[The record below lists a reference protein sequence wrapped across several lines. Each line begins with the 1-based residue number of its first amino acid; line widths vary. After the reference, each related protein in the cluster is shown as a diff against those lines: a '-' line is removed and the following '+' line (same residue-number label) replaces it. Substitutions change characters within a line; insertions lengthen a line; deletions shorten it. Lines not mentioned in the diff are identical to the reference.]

1 MKTLLLVDG
10 SSYLYRA
17 FHGLPDLRSKANE
30 PTGAIRGVLSM
41 LRKLHKD
48 YPADYSA
55 CVFDAKGKTFRD
67 DIYPEYKAN
76 RPSMPDDLRTQVEPL
91 HEAIKAMG
99 WPLIMVD
106 NVEADD
112 VIGCLAKQAEI
123 QGMRVIISTGDKDIS
138 QLVNEHVTVIN
149 TMPNAFRKGDEILDI
164 AGVEAKFGL
173 KPERIVDYLTLIG
186 DSVDNVP
193 GVEKV
198 GPKTAVKWLLEYG
211 SLDNIIAN
219 ADKFTGVVGENLR
232 KALDWLPT
240 GRELITIKCDLDKFD
255 GMPETFESL
264 KLQTQDKTKL
274 AALYDRFDFKTW
286 QRELGTETGVEAL
299 KPEIAN
305 GETGNLF
312 DSPSKKPELNTQN
325 HPKNPAIPATSP
337 FIEYQAVTTRNFET
351 ILTNEHLDNW
361 LAKLQSAPLIC
372 VDTETTSLEPM
383 TAKIVGLSFSVEAGS
398 GAYLPLTHDYFDAP
412 EQLNFAETLAK
423 LKPILENP
431 DIKKVGQNL
440 KYDQHILANH
450 SIALNGIAHDT
461 LLQSYVFEAH
471 KSHGMDALSERHLG
485 IQTITFEEVAG
496 KGAKQVSFNQVTVE
510 VAAEYAAEDADI
522 TLQLHHAMYP
532 NIQADAKLDFIYS
545 QIEMPSSQILF
556 TIERN
561 GVLIDRDMLNIQSN
575 EIGAKLV
582 ALENQ
587 AYELA
592 GQPFNLGSPKQLQ
605 EILFDKLGIKPT
617 KKTPSGAPSTD
628 EDVLQELALDHPLPK
643 VLLEYRGLAKLKST
657 YTDKLPRMINAQTG
671 RVHTSYNQAVA
682 ITGRLASSDPNLQNI
697 PVKSA
702 EGRRIREAFIAPKG
716 SHIVSADYSQIELR
730 IMAHLSQDAGMLEA
744 FANNEDIHRA
754 TAAEIFGVERS
765 AVDNEQRRYA
775 KVINFGLIYGMSAF
789 GLAQNLNIERSAAA
803 SYIER
808 YFARY
813 PGVREYMQNTRE
825 IAKAQGYV
833 ETYFGRRLWV
843 PEINSPNVQ
852 RRNGAERAAIN
863 APMQGTAADL
873 IKLAMIA
880 VDKWLKEEKLNGN
893 HLKSKLIMQVH
904 DELVLEVPDNE
915 LELIKNSLP
924 TLMQNVAK
932 LSVPLLAEVG
942 VGSNWES
949 AH

>member
-1 MKTLLLVDG
+1 MKRLLLVDG

-17 FHGLPDLRSKANE
+17 FHAMPDLRNAANE
-30 PTGAIRGVLSM
+30 PTGAIQGVLNM
-41 LRKLHKD
+41 LRRLHKD

-76 RPSMPDDLRTQVEPL
+76 RASMPDDLRVQIEPL
-91 HEAIKAMG
+91 FETIRALG
-99 WPLIMVD
+99 WPLIIEEG
-106 NVEADD
+106 VEADD
-112 VIGCLAKQAEI
+112 VIGALAKQAES
-123 QGMRVIISTGDKDIS
+123 QGIITIISTGDKDIT
-138 QLVNEHVTVIN
+138 QLVNDKITVVN
-149 TMPNAFRKGDEILDI
+149 TMRDAFRRTDDVLDI
-164 AGVEAKFGL
+164 AGVTAKFGIPPSL
-173 KPERIVDYLTLIG
+173 IIDYLVLVG
-186 DSVDNVP
+186 DASDNVP

-198 GPKTAVKWLLEYG
+198 GPKTAVKWLEQYG
-211 SLDNIIAN
+211 SLDNIVAN
-219 ADKFTGVVGENLR
+219 AENITGKVGENLR
-232 KALDWLPT
+232 SALEWLPT
-240 GRELITIKCDLDKFD
+240 ARELITIRCDVGIREHFDELVQQAPDK
-255 GMPETFESL
+255 E
-264 KLQTQDKTKL
+264 KL
-274 AALYDRFDFKTW
+274 AELFDRFEFRSWK
-286 QRELGTETGVEAL
+286 RELEANNIGNATKIHPL
-299 KPEIAN
+299 EAN
-305 GETGNLF
+305 SHEA
-312 DSPSKKPELNTQN
+312 SRAPSLNTSISTTANDLFQSN
-325 HPKNPAIPATSP
+325 
-337 FIEYQAVTTRNFET
+337 YQTNANRHFET
-351 ILTNEHLDNW
+351 ILTIAQLDAW
-361 LAKLQSAPLIC
+361 LAKLNAAPLIC
-372 VDTETTSLEPM
+372 FDTETTSLDPM
-383 TAKIVGLSFSVEAGS
+383 TAKIVGMSFSVEAGNA
-398 GAYLPLTHDYFDAP
+398 AYLPLTHDYFDAP

-423 LKPILENP
+423 IKPILENAT
-431 DIKKVGQNL
+431 IKKVGQNL
-440 KYDQHILANH
+440 KYDCHVLANH
-450 SIALNGIAHDT
+450 GIALNGITHDT
-461 LLQSYVFEAH
+461 MLQSYVFESH
-471 KSHGMDALSERHLG
+471 KTHGMDALAERHLG
-485 IQTITFEEVAG
+485 LQTISFEQVAG

-510 VAAEYAAEDADI
+510 IAAEYAAEDADI
-522 TLQLHHAMYP
+522 TLQLHEAMYP
-532 NIQADAKLDFIYS
+532 QIAHDDKLSFIYN
-545 QIEMPSSQILF
+545 QIEMPSSACLF

-561 GVLIDRDMLNIQSN
+561 GVLIDADMLRAQSN

-587 AYELA
+587 AYALA

-657 YTDKLPRMINAQTG
+657 YTDKLPKMINAQTG

-697 PVKSA
+697 PVRSA
-702 EGRRIREAFIAPKG
+702 EGRRIREAFIAPAG

-730 IMAHLSQDAGMLEA
+730 IMAHLSQDAGMLQA

-754 TAAEIFGVERS
+754 TAAEIFGVERES
-765 AVDNEQRRYA
+765 VDNEQRRYA

-789 GLAQNLNIERSAAA
+789 GLAQNLNIERGAAA

-813 PGVREYMQNTRE
+813 PGVKAYMENTRAE
-825 IAKAQGYV
+825 AKQKGYV

-880 VDKWLKEEKLNGN
+880 VQNWLVSE
-893 HLKSKLIMQVH
+893 HLQSKLIMQVH

-915 LELIKNSLP
+915 LELVKSTLP

-942 VGSNWES
+942 VGRNWES